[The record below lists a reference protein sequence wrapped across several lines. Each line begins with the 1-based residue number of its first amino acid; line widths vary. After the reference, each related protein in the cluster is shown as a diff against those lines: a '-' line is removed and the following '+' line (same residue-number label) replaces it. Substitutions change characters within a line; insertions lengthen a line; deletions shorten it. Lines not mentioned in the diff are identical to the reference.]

1 MYGYT
6 QLTSLTKGVH
16 IMSVEAKLAE
26 LGLTLPEAPA
36 PVASYVPAV
45 KQGNWVYVSGQIPLR
60 DGKVGVTGK
69 LGSGVTLE
77 EAQAEARQCALNAL
91 AVIKS
96 VVGSLDNVERIV
108 KITGFVACTPDF
120 ADAPTVVNG
129 ASDLFVEVFGDKGKH
144 ARSAVG
150 VAALPFDVP
159 VEVEVIACVKE

>member
-1 MYGYT
+1 
-6 QLTSLTKGVH
+6 
-16 IMSVEAKLAE
+16 MSVERKLAE

-60 DGKVGVTGK
+60 DGKVRVTGK
-69 LGSGVTLE
+69 VGSEVTLE
-77 EAQAEARQCALNAL
+77 DAQQEARQCALNAL

-96 VVGSLDNVERIV
+96 VAGSLDNVERIV
-108 KITGFVACTPDF
+108 KVTGFVACTPDF
-120 ADAPTVVNG
+120 TDAPKVVNG

-150 VAALPFDVP
+150 VAALPLDVP
-159 VEVEVIACVKE
+159 VEVEVIAYVKD